1 MRKVRREDL
10 FLVFDAV
17 VSEGTASTI
26 QSKNSPRD
34 RGVLDPLV
42 CLGLSLGKLLVLLSL
57 ALEELGAC
65 LSELLHSSSL
75 LLIKFTP
82 HNVLHG

>member
-1 MRKVRREDL
+1 MRKVRREYF

-26 QSKNSPRD
+26 QSKNSPRY
-34 RGVLDPLV
+34 RCVLDPLV
-42 CLGLSLGKLLVLLSL
+42 CLGLSLGKLLILLSL
-57 ALEELGAC
+57 ALEEFGAC
-65 LSELLHSSSL
+65 LSELLYSSCL
-75 LLIKFTP
+75 LLIKFAP